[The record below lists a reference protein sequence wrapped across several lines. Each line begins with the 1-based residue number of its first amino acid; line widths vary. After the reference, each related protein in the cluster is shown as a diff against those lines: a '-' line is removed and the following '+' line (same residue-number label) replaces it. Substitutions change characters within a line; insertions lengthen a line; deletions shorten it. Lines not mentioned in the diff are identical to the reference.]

1 MIDLFFP
8 SMLRR
13 WPFFWRS
20 LFLGLMGL
28 LLMGDIYA
36 RGLKIT
42 SSVPVVILCI
52 YEVFF
57 LFLPR
62 MRDGNISRWLLLLI
76 LIPFGDKAL
85 SIILGECKNVSVNWK
100 SATSF
105 KEPPLGVT
113 ERGEA

>member
-1 MIDLFFP
+1 
-8 SMLRR
+8 
-13 WPFFWRS
+13 
-20 LFLGLMGL
+20 
-28 LLMGDIYA
+28 MGDIYA

-85 SIILGECKNVSVNWK
+85 SIILLFKQSTLRWNKINEDEKPNQ
-100 SATSF
+100 AIQRTSF
-105 KEPPLGVT
+105 G
-113 ERGEA
+113 RR